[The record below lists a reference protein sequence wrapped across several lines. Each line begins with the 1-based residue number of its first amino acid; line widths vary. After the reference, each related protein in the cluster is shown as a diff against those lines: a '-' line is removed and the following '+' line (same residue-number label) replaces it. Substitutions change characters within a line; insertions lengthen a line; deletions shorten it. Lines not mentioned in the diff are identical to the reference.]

1 APADL
6 ARRRGARMTWRS
18 ATRAI
23 YLYQSF
29 RRAVPPDGGIY
40 GPQLLQQLGAGAE
53 KGLSAENRRASA
65 RLIRRA
71 ACLRCRGPLPLRG
84 LGDHLIPAAEGGP
97 HSVENFLPLCPACN
111 SRKGTDDLL
120 VWWRIEHDLATLD
133 LDALCVWAR
142 LRHRWAD
149 ARGWLDRMPPE
160 PV

>member
-1 APADL
+1 
-6 ARRRGARMTWRS
+6 
-18 ATRAI
+18 
-23 YLYQSF
+23 
-29 RRAVPPDGGIY
+29 
-40 GPQLLQQLGAGAE
+40 
-53 KGLSAENRRASA
+53 
-65 RLIRRA
+65 
-71 ACLRCRGPLPLRG
+71 
-84 LGDHLIPAAEGGP
+84 P

-160 PV
+160 PVQAAVRDLLATLPANHQAALVAVAGGRAVLATGRP